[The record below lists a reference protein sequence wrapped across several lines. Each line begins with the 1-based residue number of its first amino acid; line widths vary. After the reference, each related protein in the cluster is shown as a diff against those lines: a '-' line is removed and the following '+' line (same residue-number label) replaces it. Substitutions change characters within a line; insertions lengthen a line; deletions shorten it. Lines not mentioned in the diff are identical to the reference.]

1 MREMLKIGEVA
12 ELTGLT
18 VRTLRYYDQI
28 NLFSPSVYTDVG
40 HRLYDK
46 SDLFRL
52 QQILSLKYIG
62 LSLEDIQTYLSSD
75 NYNVIDILSVQVQK
89 LKDNIQVQ
97 QNLLNELINIQIALH
112 NEQGISID
120 ELIKLLGVMKMNRE
134 DYFSKEQL
142 DQMRSQYENMDKNE
156 LKASEEKFNLLMTDI
171 RDCMEKGIPTTDE
184 KVQGLVSQWKDML
197 NHFAPKNDSE
207 FMKSAEEFHK
217 DNPDNKLQ
225 YGVDKDIYIYIN
237 KALKGI

>member
-1 MREMLKIGEVA
+1 MKEMMKIGEVA

-18 VRTLRYYDQI
+18 IRTLRYYDQI

-40 HRLYDK
+40 HRLYNK

-62 LSLEDIQTYLSSD
+62 LSLEDIQKYLSND
-75 NYNVIDILSVQVQK
+75 NYNVVEIL
-89 LKDNIQVQ
+89 NIQVQRLKDDIQIQ
-97 QNLLNELINIQIALH
+97 QNLLNELTNIQLAFH
-112 NEQGISID
+112 NKRGISID
-120 ELIKLLGVMKMNRE
+120 ELIKLLEVMKMNRE
-134 DYFSKEQL
+134 NYFSKEQL
-142 DQMRSQYENMDKNE
+142 NKMRSQYENMDKNE

-184 KVQGLVSQWKDML
+184 KVQDLVRQWKDL
-197 NHFAPKNDSE
+197 INQFAPKDDND

-217 DNPDNKLQ
+217 ENPNNEVQ
-225 YGVDKDIYIYIN
+225 YGVDKEIYIYIN
-237 KALKGI
+237 KALKGV

>member
-1 MREMLKIGEVA
+1 MKEMMKIGEVA

-18 VRTLRYYDQI
+18 IRTLRYYDQI

-40 HRLYDK
+40 HRLYNK

-62 LSLEDIQTYLSSD
+62 LSLEDIQKYLSND
-75 NYNVIDILSVQVQK
+75 NYNVVEIL
-89 LKDNIQVQ
+89 NIQVQRLKDDIQIQ
-97 QNLLNELINIQIALH
+97 QNLLNELTNIQLAFH
-112 NEQGISID
+112 NKRGISID
-120 ELIKLLGVMKMNRE
+120 ELIKLLEVMKMNRE
-134 DYFSKEQL
+134 NYFSKEQL
-142 DQMRSQYENMDKNE
+142 NKMRSQYENMDKNE

-184 KVQGLVSQWKDML
+184 KVQDLVRQWKDL
-197 NHFAPKNDSE
+197 INQFAPKDDND

-217 DNPDNKLQ
+217 ENPNNELH
-225 YGVDKDIYIYIN
+225 YGVDKEIYIYIN
-237 KALKGI
+237 KALKGV